1 MSKLPLDIYELDIMP
16 RAQKVYLMRYGWH
29 FNKSAYKYAASMMKR
44 LNKQTGKKEKVAVYT
59 KEEVDALLQKYN
71 ITLEDKG
78 GYDYVFAA
86 QMCRADYLGSSVPD
100 ESHLALYVKDVLDD
114 VDAGDGVTMRRW
126 YATMIANGVPVEW
139 EDLIEEE

>member
-29 FNKSAYKYAASMMKR
+29 FNKSAYKYAAGMMRK

-59 KEEVDALLQKYN
+59 KEEVDALLQKYS

-100 ESHLALYVKDVLDD
+100 EAHLALYVKDVLDD

-126 YATMIANGVPVEW
+126 YATMVANGEPVEW
-139 EDLIEEE
+139 EDLLEEE